1 VLRPHE
7 TADKW
12 IVDDGERAGM
22 DYYGEARCMVGL
34 VLERGEER
42 RGEAAACFSEGS
54 YHVSG
59 ITYDLGGKYHVSCMG
74 RAAGEDRQTRQGA
87 VMPGVWCAVVH
98 GLDLLGGGRESVA
111 HFHLLRRAR
120 PR

>member
-1 VLRPHE
+1 MYRSGSIHATQGLQPFRGVRRVLRPHE

-42 RGEAAACFSEGS
+42 RGGGLLLGRLVSRLR
-54 YHVSG
+54 YHV
-59 ITYDLGGKYHVSCMG
+59 
-74 RAAGEDRQTRQGA
+74 
-87 VMPGVWCAVVH
+87 
-98 GLDLLGGGRESVA
+98 
-111 HFHLLRRAR
+111 
-120 PR
+120 